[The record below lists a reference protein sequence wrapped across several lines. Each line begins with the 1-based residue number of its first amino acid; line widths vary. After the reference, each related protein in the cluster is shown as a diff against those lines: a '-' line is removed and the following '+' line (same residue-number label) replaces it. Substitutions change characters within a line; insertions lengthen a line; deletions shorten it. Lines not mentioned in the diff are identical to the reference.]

1 MDPNRG
7 LFTTNASGLV
17 YPSPR
22 AADTHEGILQ
32 LEMVGMMVGKGMYEG
47 ILQNINMAPFFA
59 ATILGSPRTID
70 DIPSLDE
77 ELARS
82 IVQIL
87 EYDGDVSDLCLD
99 FTCTEEVY
107 GKILTKELVPGG
119 SDVEVNDSNKLLYVH
134 LLADCHLNRRS
145 PHR

>member
-1 MDPNRG
+1 MNAAGQEEAGIDAGGLFKELLSVVTEQSMDPNRG
-7 LFTTNASGLV
+7 LFTTSASGLV

-59 ATILGSPRTID
+59 ATILGTPRTID

-87 EYDGDVSDLCLD
+87 EYNGEVSDLCLD
-99 FTCTEEVY
+99 FTCTEGCTV
-107 GKILTKELVPGG
+107 K
-119 SDVEVNDSNKLLYVH
+119 S
-134 LLADCHLNRRS
+134 
-145 PHR
+145 